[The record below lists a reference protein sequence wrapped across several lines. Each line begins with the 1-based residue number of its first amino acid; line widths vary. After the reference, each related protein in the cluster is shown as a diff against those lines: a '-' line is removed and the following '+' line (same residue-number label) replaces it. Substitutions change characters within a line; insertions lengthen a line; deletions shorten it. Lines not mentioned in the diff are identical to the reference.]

1 LCLRSL
7 LPATL
12 KMRAIVTNCTQGVTS
27 NMPVSASDRAFTSA
41 MRAHQP
47 KLYRTACFLT
57 GDHHEG
63 EDLLQETLLEA
74 WKNWNSFEYRSSVYT
89 WVYRI
94 LIRRYHRWQRRQ
106 IVRRMFFVSAAEQTE
121 SQTFIDPSGRPGSL
135 MEHDEQIAQLWK
147 LLATLRPKHRE
158 VLVLRYAENMR
169 LEQIAD
175 ALRMP
180 LGTVKSRLNHAHA
193 HLGEK
198 LKRAALYITS
208 YELPPGPIKNRANRG

>member
-1 LCLRSL
+1 
-7 LPATL
+7 
-12 KMRAIVTNCTQGVTS
+12 MRAIVTNCTQRVA
-27 NMPVSASDRAFTSA
+27 NNIPMPTSDRDFTSA

-89 WVYRI
+89 CVYRI

-106 IVRRMFFVSAAEQTE
+106 IVRRMFFVSAADQKEF
-121 SQTFIDPSGRPGSL
+121 QTFIDPSELPGSL
-135 MEHDEQIAQLWK
+135 MEHDEQNAQLWK
-147 LLATLRPKHRE
+147 LLASLRPKHRE
-158 VLVLRYAENMR
+158 VLVLRYAESMR

-175 ALRMP
+175 ALQMP

-193 HLGEK
+193 QLGEK

-208 YELPPGPIKNRANRG
+208 YELPRGPIKNRANRR

>member
-1 LCLRSL
+1 
-7 LPATL
+7 
-12 KMRAIVTNCTQGVTS
+12 MHVIVTNCTQGVTS
-27 NMPVSASDRAFTSA
+27 NIPVSASDRAFTSA
-41 MRAHQP
+41 MQAHQP

-106 IVRRMFFVSAAEQTE
+106 IVRRMFFVSAADQKEF
-121 SQTFIDPSGRPGSL
+121 QTFIDPSQNAL
-135 MEHDEQIAQLWK
+135 LWK

-158 VLVLRYAENMR
+158 VLVLRYAESMR

-193 HLGEK
+193 QLGEK

-208 YELPPGPIKNRANRG
+208 YELPRGPIKNRANRR